1 MLHSLGLLSICKNW
15 RNFFMKKTQTMTI
28 IAILSA
34 LSFVLMIPNFPIIPG
49 VDFLKLDFSILPI
62 LLGLILLDLKSTY
75 VILFLRS
82 LLKLLLDNGGP
93 GSMVG
98 LPMNMVAFGIFILSF
113 ALIWKDRD
121 SKVKYV
127 LASIVGTLA
136 MTVTM
141 VFLNYVYAIP
151 LYAKF
156 ANFDISK
163 FIGVGKY
170 LMSMVIPF
178 NLLEGV
184 IFAVS
189 FAVVYAATQPILKNY
204 ISNEN

>member
-1 MLHSLGLLSICKNW
+1 ML
-15 RNFFMKKTQTMTI
+15 
-28 IAILSA
+28 
-34 LSFVLMIPNFPIIPG
+34 V
-49 VDFLKLDFSILPI
+49 
-62 LLGLILLDLKSTY
+62 
-75 VILFLRS
+75 
-82 LLKLLLDNGGP
+82 
-93 GSMVG
+93 
-98 LPMNMVAFGIFILSF
+98 
-113 ALIWKDRD
+113 
-121 SKVKYV
+121 
-127 LASIVGTLA
+127 
-136 MTVTM
+136 
-141 VFLNYVYAIP
+141 LNYVYAVP